1 MLVHTKGIVFRSIKY
16 GDNALVVKIFTEELG
31 IQSYMVKG
39 IRSRRSKTK
48 PSFFEPLTLLEIE
61 ADQKPNRQLQH
72 LKEVRVAHAW
82 QHIPFS
88 VEKQSILLFLNEI
101 LYKSIREEVPDRELF
116 SWLFHSLIW
125 FDLEETRFINFH
137 LLFLVRLT
145 RFLGFYPEVSALQEQ
160 EVRYFDLQNGNFS
173 IHQPA
178 HSYFSEGH
186 LVQKFFRLVHSDKES
201 VKTLTLTTAERRFI
215 LDLLLS
221 YYQIH
226 LPGLGNIQSV
236 EVLRMV
242 LHPENLSKNTGS

>member
-16 GDNALVVKIFTEELG
+16 GDNALIVKIFTEELG

-39 IRSRRSKTK
+39 IRSRKSKNK
-48 PSFFEPLTLLEIE
+48 PSFFEPLTLLEME
-61 ADQKPNRQLQH
+61 VYQKPNRRLQQ
-72 LKEVRVAHAW
+72 LKEVRISHTW

-101 LYKSIREEVPDRELF
+101 LYKSVREEVPDREFF

-125 FDLEETRFINFH
+125 FDLEESRFYNFH

-145 RFLGFYPEVSALQEQ
+145 RFLGFYPKVSSLENEQ
-160 EVRYFDLQNGNFS
+160 HIRFFDLQNGSFL
-173 IHQPA
+173 IHRPA
-178 HSYFSEGH
+178 HSFFAEGVA
-186 LVQKFFRLVHSDKES
+186 VQKLFKLVHADNES
-201 VKTLTLTTAERRFI
+201 LKTFSLTTSDRRVI
-215 LDLLLS
+215 LELLLA

-226 LPGLGNIQSV
+226 LPGLGNIRSV

-242 LHPENLSKNTGS
+242 LHPENQAGKQ